1 MPPRP
6 QDVEARAKSVKK
18 VLKLMKQTGNT
29 ILGLAP
35 EGADQVGG
43 ELSMPASGVGRFGLL
58 LAGSGSA
65 FVPVGS
71 YEADGAFCLH
81 FGPAYRLSVLSDLS
95 PDEKDRAAAEIMMKN
110 IAVLLPEE
118 LRGDFA

>member
-18 VLKLMKQTGNT
+18 VLKLMKQNENT

-35 EGADQVGG
+35 EGADQHAGK
-43 ELSMPASGVGRFGLL
+43 LSLPPSGVGRFGLL

-65 FVPVGS
+65 FVPVGV
-71 YEADGAFCLH
+71 YEADGALCVK
-81 FGPAYRLSVLSDLS
+81 FGSSYRLSVPFGLV
-95 PDEKDRAAAEIMMKN
+95 P
-110 IAVLLPEE
+110 
-118 LRGDFA
+118 G